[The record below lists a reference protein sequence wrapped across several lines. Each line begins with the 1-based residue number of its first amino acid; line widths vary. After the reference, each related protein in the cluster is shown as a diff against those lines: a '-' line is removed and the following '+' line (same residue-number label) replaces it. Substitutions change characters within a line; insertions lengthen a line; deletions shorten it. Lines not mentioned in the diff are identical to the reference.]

1 MPTSRASTF
10 VASLL
15 LSVTFAFAA
24 APTPARAQGACADD
38 SERICGHV
46 KEGGGARIRCLQ
58 DHPRQLSPD
67 CARQLD
73 QMQDHANQ
81 VSRACSDDAARLCG
95 NVESGKGRV
104 VQCLAA
110 HESQLTRD
118 CRAEVSQAKSDVDDA
133 RERVQDA
140 KHDAKEKLEDRKED
154 FERACSGDISRECR
168 GVEPGHGNIVRCLQS
183 HEGSLSPA
191 CRDAIR

>member
-1 MPTSRASTF
+1 MSRSRLTLGLGSTLIALTLASTPTS
-10 VASLL
+10 
-15 LSVTFAFAA
+15 
-24 APTPARAQGACADD
+24 ARAQGACADD

-46 KEGGGARIRCLQ
+46 KEGGGARIRCLEE
-58 DHPRQLSPD
+58 HPRQLSPD
-67 CARQLD
+67 CRAQLE
-73 QMQDHANQ
+73 QMKQHGDE
-81 VSRACSDDAARLCG
+81 VSRACSDDAARLCS

-104 VQCLAA
+104 VQCLVA

-118 CRAEVSQAKSDVDDA
+118 CRAEVAQARSDVNDA

-154 FERACSGDISRECR
+154 FERACGSDIARECR
-168 GVEPGHGNIVRCLQS
+168 GVDPGHGNIVRCLQN